1 MVTLWLA
8 ALALPAS
15 GGLPAPTDDPRAVV
29 RAAAAAVRSD
39 SVAPYRARWQHRLA
53 ADTADRAAALGLA
66 TLARLTYDY
75 SEANRIYRAMVSAD
89 GPSDRYAVYAW
100 LGWGQGYEEYG
111 RDADLLFVQALE
123 SARALGDSA
132 AIGEALTWLG
142 YVRSRSRG
150 LEAGVAHYD
159 SALRILPRR
168 AADLRAL
175 AGCRRAQAFVL
186 LGKGAERARLAQA
199 LATARGIGLPRVMA
213 PCVRAQATLLG
224 HLGSAEA
231 AAALYQDLAEAY
243 RRAHDPSGRSLTLA
257 WAAAIYRE
265 DLADYA
271 RAQHTLELAQ
281 ADAAASHNRYADV
294 ITRLYLGQIALTLN
308 DYVAARRHLDDA
320 VTVAK
325 EVGDAEALAVSRS
338 WRALVSLAMGDF
350 DQARQE
356 SLETL
361 EFFRRE
367 GDLENQS
374 EVVQTLANIAIR
386 ERNWP
391 EAERALDSSE
401 ALLRR
406 LGAGPDRVAQAYER
420 GRLALYRGDLPK
432 AEATFGASLERLDSA
447 SHLQRYEV
455 QAYLAEVHAR
465 QGDLAGAE
473 RQLAAA
479 SDELDRWRA
488 GLSARDLRIAA
499 FQANASAQNDR
510 NASVAQVLAALAAG
524 GHAEA
529 AFDLAERRRARELAD
544 RLTQDRALV
553 SGKAPAQG
561 AVTRGA
567 GRLGARDILSHL
579 PDSTALLEFVT
590 GAHGSPTTVFV
601 LTASAGG
608 PLVRARVLP
617 PADSLTGPIARFL
630 ALVTRESDVSAEARA
645 LGAAL
650 LQPAAELLGPEIT
663 RLVIVPDGVL
673 HRVPW
678 DALRLADG
686 REAVE
691 RFAIGLAPSATI
703 ATVLRTEAKPPP
715 SARYGRVLAFGDPV
729 FPTAM
734 DPGSESYQA
743 AFASAGGLPKLPG
756 SGAEATVVA
765 AHGDADLLLGREASE
780 HRLKTVSLARYSVL
794 HFATHALVDERVAVH
809 TALALTPG
817 EGDDGFVTPGELG
830 RLRLTADLVVL
841 SACRTAGGVVVDGE
855 GMQGL
860 TAPLLEA
867 GAHSVVATSW
877 RVGDQRV
884 VPLVERLYVGLA
896 RGMSV
901 VDALRAAKLDARRDG
916 APAAA
921 WAAFTVVG
929 DPFATVALRPFA
941 PPER

>member
-1 MVTLWLA
+1 MRVSMVPLCLA
-8 ALALPAS
+8 ALAVRAP
-15 GGLPAPTDDPRAVV
+15 GGPPSSTDDPRAVV

-75 SEANRIYRAMVSAD
+75 PEANRIYRVMVSAD

-123 SARALGDSA
+123 GARALGDSS

-150 LEAGVAHYD
+150 LETGVAHYD
-159 SALRILPRR
+159 SALRVLPRR

-199 LATARGIGLPRVMA
+199 LAAGRRIGLPRIVA

-224 HLGSAEA
+224 HQGSFEA
-231 AAALYQDLAEAY
+231 AAALYLDLAEAY

-271 RAQHTLELAQ
+271 RAQGTLDLAQ
-281 ADAAASHNRYADV
+281 AEAAASHNRYADV

-308 DYVAARRHLDDA
+308 DYATARLHLDDA
-320 VTVAK
+320 VAAA
-325 EVGDAEALAVSRS
+325 EAVGDGEALAVSRS
-338 WRALVSLAMGDF
+338 WRALVHLAVGDL
-350 DQARQE
+350 DRARQE

-361 EFFRRE
+361 DFFRRE

-374 EVVQTLANIAIR
+374 EVIQTLANIAIR

-406 LGAGPDRVAQAYER
+406 LGAGPDQVAQGYER
-420 GRLALYRGDLPK
+420 GRLALYRGYLAL
-432 AEATFGASLERLDSA
+432 AESTFAASLVRLDTA

-455 QAYLAEVHAR
+455 QTYLADVRAR
-465 QGDLAGAE
+465 RGDLAGAE
-473 RQLAAA
+473 AQLTAA

-499 FQANASAQNDR
+499 FQANATAQNDR
-510 NASVAQVLAALAAG
+510 NASVAQVLAALASG

-544 RLTQDRALV
+544 RLTQDRALA
-553 SGKAPAQG
+553 SGKAPAEG
-561 AVTRGA
+561 PVTRGA
-567 GRLGARDILSHL
+567 ERLSAGDIVRHL
-579 PDSTALLEFVT
+579 PEHTALLEFVT

-601 LTASAGG
+601 LTSSAGG
-608 PLVRARVLP
+608 PLVQARVLP
-617 PADSLTGPIARFL
+617 PADSLTGAIARFL
-630 ALVTRESDVSAEARA
+630 ALVSRDTDLSAEARA
-645 LGAAL
+645 LGTVL

-663 RLVIVPDGVL
+663 RLVVIPDGVL

-686 REAVE
+686 HEAVE

-703 ATVLRTEAKPPP
+703 ATVLRMEAKPPP
-715 SARYGRVLAFGDPV
+715 SARYGRVLAFGDPI
-729 FPTAM
+729 FATA
-734 DPGSESYQA
+734 DPGSGSYQA

-756 SGAEATVVA
+756 SGDEAKAVAEQSA
-765 AHGDADLLLGREASE
+765 ADLLLGREASE
-780 HRLKTVSLARYSVL
+780 HRLKTLSLARYTVL
-794 HFATHALVDERVAVH
+794 HFATHALVDERVTVR

-817 EGDDGFVTPGELG
+817 EWRRWLRHPGRAWTPAAHRRPG
-830 RLRLTADLVVL
+830 RALRLSD
-841 SACRTAGGVVVDGE
+841 GGRHRGRWR
-855 GMQGL
+855 GN
-860 TAPLLEA
+860 A
-867 GAHSVVATSW
+867 GAHRA
-877 RVGDQRV
+877 
-884 VPLVERLYVGLA
+884 PA
-896 RGMSV
+896 RGR
-901 VDALRAAKLDARRDG
+901 RAQRGGHHLAGR
-916 APAAA
+916 
-921 WAAFTVVG
+921 
-929 DPFATVALRPFA
+929 
-941 PPER
+941 